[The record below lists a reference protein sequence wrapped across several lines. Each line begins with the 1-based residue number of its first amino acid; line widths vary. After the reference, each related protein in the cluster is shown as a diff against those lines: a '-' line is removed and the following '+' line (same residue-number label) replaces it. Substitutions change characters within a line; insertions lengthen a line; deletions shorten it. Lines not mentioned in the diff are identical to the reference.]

1 MFIVFLLMLKSY
13 FLHNNNDVTKI
24 SSFIVYKS
32 VESTNSVRCLDQSPP
47 ATDLAKPSLDDKSC
61 SWLIFSANSQ
71 LVQWVK
77 NTAKC
82 LQILPEY
89 ILHKEKF
96 LDADLACVTLNGH

>member
-1 MFIVFLLMLKSY
+1 MLDFIKSY

-24 SSFIVYKS
+24 SSFTVDKS

-71 LVQWVK
+71 LVQ
-77 NTAKC
+77 
-82 LQILPEY
+82 
-89 ILHKEKF
+89 
-96 LDADLACVTLNGH
+96 